1 MSVIRIQGVSSTSV
15 LRAGEI
21 AEVEHT
27 ERIDRLIAAGYVKQ
41 LDAQDSGRPTI
52 VRAPAEVIDNIVRT
66 DGTTVRDEVVPVPVD
81 VEVPVRNAKTEVWL
95 KFVRDLGIEEPDDAK
110 RDKLQADYDE
120 YLDALNG

>member
-41 LDAQDSGRPTI
+41 IGKPTGI
-52 VRAPAEVIDNIVRT
+52 AAVLEHHGHSADGVTIIPAPAEVA
-66 DGTTVRDEVVPVPVD
+66 PVE

>member
-15 LRAGEI
+15 LRAGEV
-21 AEVEHT
+21 AEVERT

-41 LDAQDSGRPTI
+41 ISKPTGI
-52 VRAPAEVIDNIVRT
+52 AAVLEHHGHSSDGVTIIPAPAEV
-66 DGTTVRDEVVPVPVD
+66 PAD